1 MSMSWIVQNMCE
13 GPLCITDVGITMNGK
28 GQLRDLD
35 LIGRDNSERS
45 NDIKVLLLKGFI
57 RTVRKDAAP
66 PAVSMAPDPKLM
78 EQLKTTVE
86 MATKANEALI
96 AASQQNTALQQQL
109 DDQRKQNSET
119 MDLARKILEE
129 VRGFANENPLG
140 IRTIKEALENIK
152 AEKVHVAQ
160 QIEAVEAARAS
171 DQAMS
176 DGELQAHEQI
186 LRAKE
191 KKMEKNFK
199 DLGKTVSKSS
209 ESVDDILDT
218 MDKEGI
224 F

>member
-1 MSMSWIVQNMCE
+1 MSWIVQNMCE

-35 LIGRDNSERS
+35 LIGRDNAERS

-66 PAVSMAPDPKLM
+66 PSVSMAPDPKLM
-78 EQLKTTVE
+78 EQLKTTAE

-129 VRGFANENPLG
+129 VRGFAKAEPLDV
-140 IRTIKEALENIK
+140 RVIKEALDNIK
-152 AEKVHVAQ
+152 AEKLHVAR
-160 QIEAVEAARAS
+160 QIAEVEEAKPKDITDR
-171 DQAMS
+171 
-176 DGELQAHEQI
+176 ELEAHEKI
-186 LRAKE
+186 LKVKE
-191 KKMEKNFK
+191 KKLEKNFQE
-199 DLGKTVSKSS
+199 LGHTISKSA
-209 ESVDDILDT
+209 EDVDDVLGALED
-218 MDKEGI
+218 EGI

>member
-1 MSMSWIVQNMCE
+1 MSWIVQNMCE

-35 LIGRDNSERS
+35 LIGRDNAERS
-45 NDIKVLLLKGFI
+45 NDIKVLLLKGFV

-66 PAVSMAPDPKLM
+66 PAPSSTPDPKLM
-78 EQLKTTVE
+78 EQLKATAE

-129 VRGFANENPLG
+129 VREFSKAEPLD

-152 AEKVHVAQ
+152 AEKSHVAQ
-160 QIEAVEAARAS
+160 QIAAVEAARPK
-171 DQAMS
+171 DVT
-176 DGELQAHEQI
+176 DRELEAHEKI
-186 LRAKE
+186 LKVKE
-191 KKMEKNFK
+191 KKLEKNFQE
-199 DLGKTVSKSS
+199 LGHTVSKSAGDI
-209 ESVDDILDT
+209 DDVMKAMED
-218 MDKEGI
+218 EGI